1 MGNAA
6 TQFKPGNRFINTNV
20 ELRTKEEIKEDVLVE
35 RSAKRR
41 TASEIIKTANKIK
54 SGFESIVED
63 NVDNMH
69 DWVTQTA
76 KNNPAKALEMVLKVS
91 EFVVPKL
98 SRDEVVIT
106 PIVQTMDYSKLTDEE
121 LDMYLKLADKCK
133 INQDNSQ
140 SNIINIDEYQ
150 SNLGNEENNIEI

>member
-1 MGNAA
+1 MGNEA
-6 TQFKPGNRFINTNV
+6 TQFKKGGRFINTNI
-20 ELRTKEEIKEDVLVE
+20 ELRTKEEIKEEALAE
-35 RSAKRR
+35 RSTKRR

-54 SGFESIVED
+54 AGFESIVED

-69 DWVTQTA
+69 SWVTQTA

-121 LDMYLKLADKCK
+121 LDLYLKLADKCK
-133 INQDNSQ
+133 INPNDMQDD
-140 SNIINIDEYQ
+140 ILNIDEYQ